1 MPEQTRNIVSRNLL
15 LVGAL
20 LALGCSFCWGPLF
33 FSGSDQKA
41 EGDRIF
47 RVFEGK
53 ERSLRAEMGKIA
65 LKLSPGKKG
74 IEVWESVEEMEQSRQ
89 GLFYTVSEHDSLLY
103 WSSSLVAFDHQT
115 ERIKKEGILKKLPTG
130 WFYLFSQQKDQFTI
144 NGYMLIKRD
153 FPYQNRYV
161 QSSFQEDFHLS
172 DQSEIVSTEMPGNI
186 QVFCHE
192 GKFHFGIHY
201 INRQN
206 GTSPEEIPAFLF
218 FLLFV
223 VLLSAQFHKWIS
235 GQPFKPFLKFAIC
248 VLFAALFYLTL
259 NYLKLPHAVYDGNLF
274 TPFHFAWGRALS
286 SLGEYLLISFFLF
299 FIAQSF
305 FVLFRKQRN
314 AGILNKR
321 NLFFFVFAAGY
332 FAGSTGL
339 FLLLLNNSDISL
351 ELYANYAISLPN
363 ILATGCIAMQMLGL
377 AVILVR
383 IKCTVT
389 QEKNSFSFFLPGI
402 LSLALIWLLLFLFG
416 WQIPVIAIIFYLIV
430 LFLIDR
436 IGIDLLSRYKLTS
449 LLVYGLLL
457 AFGLNLV
464 ARKESERRRAGIMQV
479 MAVTLATERDPAAEI
494 FLSDFESKIA
504 KDTSIQSFATP
515 PDQKLQTYLKQNYF
529 TGFWNNYELQ
539 VTVCAASDSV
549 FLPDERLKFPCFD
562 FFNQLKQSKGVIL
575 PGSDFYFMDRLNG
588 RISYLG
594 ELHLFNQQSKKPLI
608 AFIELNSKIIPDGK
622 GYPQLLM
629 DQQASRRNRNDG
641 YSYAKYFDN
650 KLVDR
655 GGSYLYDPGMEH
667 AEKLQKEFNYYE
679 KNGFLHCIY
688 KRSGAN
694 YVVVSYPLSS
704 WIDKGKGVPTLFLFI
719 YLLGFC
725 WILISQRTKLIPK
738 NRLELR
744 GKIQFTL
751 VFTLLVLL
759 FLIGWGLIKYNYL
772 EFQRTLKDN
781 LDQKVRAISSELG
794 LRVGHSIRMD
804 AIHDYLGEQLSE
816 ISDITWTDINL
827 YDLKGKLAASSRNE
841 IFEQGLTSDRMDP
854 LAYQA
859 MHIQGNQ
866 TFLHNENL
874 GKMEFFSVYAPL
886 FNQNEDLVGY
896 VNLPYF
902 NRQNEFTR
910 QVTGFIVAF
919 LNLYILLVLLT
930 MVIALAI
937 STKLT
942 VPLLQIEQKLKG
954 IALGKQNARIEYQG
968 EDEIGRLVEAY
979 NKKVAELAESASLLA
994 RSERETAWKEMAR
1007 QIAHEI
1013 NNPLT
1018 PMKLNIQY
1026 LQKIK
1031 DEGAPNFDEY
1041 FNRVTLMLV
1050 AQIDALSS
1058 IAATFSDFAKM
1069 PSARIEPVEMVG
1081 LIREIVT
1088 LFDSPEEYRLKV
1100 IYPDQ
1105 PVVIVSGDRDQIRR
1119 ALVNVIRNAVQAIQH
1134 QSDGEILVSAE
1145 VVEQRVRISI
1155 QDNGPG
1161 IPEADWDHLFEPSFT
1176 TKSGGMGLGLAIS
1189 KSIME
1194 NCKGEISFR
1203 SEAGKT
1209 IFCLEF
1215 PLSK

>member
-1 MPEQTRNIVSRNLL
+1 MPEPNGNIVSRNLL
-15 LVGAL
+15 LLVAL
-20 LALGCSFCWGPLF
+20 LALGCSFCLGPLL
-33 FSGSDQKA
+33 FSGSDRKA
-41 EGDRIF
+41 DGERIF

-53 ERSLRAEMGKIA
+53 ERIIRAEMEKIA
-65 LKLSPGKKG
+65 IKLSSGNDG
-74 IEVWESVEEMEQSRQ
+74 MELWEGVEEMEQAGK
-89 GLFYTVSEHDSLLY
+89 GLFYTVSERDSLLY
-103 WSSSLVAFDHQT
+103 WSSSLVAFDHQN
-115 ERIKKEGILKKLPTG
+115 EQIKPEGNLVKMPTG
-130 WFYLFSQQKDQFTI
+130 WFFLFSKQKDQFTI
-144 NGYMLIKRD
+144 KGYMLIKRD

-161 QSSFQEDFHLS
+161 QSSFQQDFHLP
-172 DQSEIVSTEMPGNI
+172 DQCEVVPSPRPGNI

-192 GKFHFGIHY
+192 GKFHFGIQY
-201 INRQN
+201 KNKPN
-206 GTSPEEIPAFLF
+206 GTSQEEVPSFLF
-218 FLLFV
+218 FMLFV
-223 VLLSAQFHKWIS
+223 VLFTAQFHNWIFARS
-235 GQPFKPFLKFAIC
+235 LNPFSKFALC
-248 VLFAALFYLTL
+248 TLFAALFYLTL
-259 NYLKLPHAVYDGNLF
+259 NYFKLPHAVYEGKLF
-274 TPFHFAWGRALS
+274 TPFHFAWGRVLS
-286 SLGEYLLISFFLF
+286 SLGEYLLVSFFLF
-299 FIAQSF
+299 FVAQSF
-305 FVLFRKQRN
+305 FTIFRKQRN
-314 AGILNKR
+314 AGILNKS
-321 NLFFFVFAAGY
+321 NLFFFLFAGGY

-351 ELYANYAISLPN
+351 ELYANYMISIPN
-363 ILATGCIAMQMLGL
+363 ILATGCIALQMIGF
-377 AVILVR
+377 AVILLR
-383 IKCTVT
+383 IKCTVAR
-389 QEKNSFSFFLPGI
+389 EKKLISFFLPGM
-402 LSLALIWLLLFLFG
+402 LSFAIIWLLLFLQG
-416 WQIPVIAIIFYLIV
+416 WQIPVVANVFYMIV

-436 IGIDLLSRYKLTS
+436 IGTDLLSRYKLTS

-464 ARKESERRRAGIMQV
+464 ARKESERRRADILKV

-494 FLSDFESKIA
+494 FLTEFESKIA
-504 KDTSIQSFATP
+504 KDSLIQVLTTP
-515 PDQKLQTYLKQNYF
+515 PYQKLQSYLKENYF

-549 FLPDERLKFPCFD
+549 YLPDERLKFPCFD

-594 ELHLFNQQSKKPLI
+594 ELHMFNQQNKKPII
-608 AFIELNSKIIPDGK
+608 AFIELNSKIIPEGK

-655 GGSYLYDPGMEH
+655 GGSYLYDPGIDH
-667 AEKLQKEFNYYE
+667 TEKLQKEFNYYE
-679 KNGFLHCIY
+679 QNGFLHCIY

-704 WIDKGKGVPTLFLFI
+704 WIDKGRGFPTLFLFI

-725 WILISQRTKLIPK
+725 WIIVSQRTKVIPR

-751 VFTLLVLL
+751 VSTLLVLL

-772 EFQRTLKDN
+772 EFQRTLKEN
-781 LDQKVRAISSELG
+781 LDQKVRAISAELG
-794 LRVGHSIRMD
+794 LRVGHSVRLD

-841 IFEQGLTSDRMDP
+841 IFDQGLTSERMDP
-854 LAYQA
+854 VAYQA
-859 MHIQGNQ
+859 LHIQGNQ
-866 TFLHNENL
+866 AFLHNENL

-886 FNQNEDLVGY
+886 FNQNDDLVGY

-902 NRQNEFTR
+902 NRQDEFTR

-937 STKLT
+937 STRLT
-942 VPLLQIEQKLKG
+942 VPLLLIEQKLKG
-954 IALGKQNARIEYQG
+954 IALGKQNAIIEYHG

-979 NKKVAELAESASLLA
+979 NKKVAELADSAALLA
-994 RSERETAWKEMAR
+994 RSERESAWKEMAR

-1031 DEGAPNFDEY
+1031 DEEAPNFDDY
-1041 FNRVTLMLV
+1041 FDRVTRMLV

-1069 PSARIEPVEMVG
+1069 PSPRIDRVEMVE
-1081 LIREIVT
+1081 LIREVVT
-1088 LFDSPEEYRLKV
+1088 LFYSPEEYQLSV
-1100 IYPDQ
+1100 NYPDQ
-1105 PVVIVSGDRDQIRR
+1105 SVVFILGVREQLTR
-1119 ALVNVIRNAVQAIQH
+1119 AFVNVIRNAVQAIQH
-1134 QSDGEILVSAE
+1134 RDDGEIRITAELVE
-1145 VVEQRVRISI
+1145 HKLLISI

-1161 IPEADWDHLFEPSFT
+1161 IHEADQDRLFEPSFT

-1189 KSIME
+1189 KSILE
-1194 NCKGEISFR
+1194 NCNGEISFQ
-1203 SEAGKT
+1203 SAPGKT
-1209 IFCLEF
+1209 IFCMEF
-1215 PLSK
+1215 PVR